1 MEQSLVEL
9 ANAFD
14 MKNKVDNSI
23 VKSNKCLQLDIII
36 IDIILIFEWGFL
48 FERLVCFA
56 VNLNSQ
62 NQKVLFLFRKN

>member
-36 IDIILIFEWGFL
+36 IDIILIFEWWVFTACL
-48 FERLVCFA
+48 FCG
-56 VNLNSQ
+56 
-62 NQKVLFLFRKN
+62 